1 MKRIVIISA
10 VLVLVSSFAFAAEQ
24 SPDRSHVKISGVP
37 RQCLESGSVE
47 KDGVKYTCSKV
58 DSSEVWNEAELRKFD
73 KEIFE
78 AFSQPLPV
86 PPEPT
91 TRIGLVVRQ
100 DTLYTTKRVETVS
113 DERNEVAL
121 VERRDGYKYRYTRR

>member
-1 MKRIVIISA
+1 MKRIAIIA
-10 VLVLVSSFAFAAEQ
+10 VVLILVSSFAFAAEQ

-37 RQCLESGSVE
+37 RQCLETGSSE
-47 KDGVKYTCSKV
+47 KNSVKYTCTKV
-58 DSSEVWNEAELRKFD
+58 DSSEVWNEAELRKFE

-78 AFSQPLPV
+78 AYSQPLPIQ
-86 PPEPT
+86 PET

-100 DTLYTTKRVETVS
+100 DTVHATEQITTVNTEK
-113 DERNEVAL
+113 NEVAL